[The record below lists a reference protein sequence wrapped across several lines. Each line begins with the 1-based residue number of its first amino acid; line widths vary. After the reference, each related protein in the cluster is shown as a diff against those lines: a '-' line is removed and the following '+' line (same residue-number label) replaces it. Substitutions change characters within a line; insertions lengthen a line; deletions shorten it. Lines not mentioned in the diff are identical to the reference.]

1 MKPFA
6 MLCLLPLVLAVC
18 VSPLARHAVAA
29 EAGHLDVDVERL
41 QTTLETGLLARR
53 PAEFQFIGR
62 VVLLVASGR
71 LPLPMVE
78 TTFHWARRKH
88 AKYPFPYFEIGLR
101 IRAREIG
108 IEI

>member
-6 MLCLLPLVLAVC
+6 LRCLLPLALVVC
-18 VSPLARHAVAA
+18 VSPLSRPAA
-29 EAGHLDVDVERL
+29 AGETGNLGVEVEQL
-41 QTTLETGLLARR
+41 QKTLEVGLLARR

-88 AKYPFPYFEIGLR
+88 AKYPFPYFEVGLR

-108 IEI
+108 VEI